1 MSPDPIPGPCVDPE
15 KFARMKEVLPTSL
28 VQELLGCT
36 WGHTIGLPEDRDP
49 CQEPAAQ
56 IIVLHPMGDERGV
69 PVKLCA
75 YHVQRVTL
83 LTEPHKEDA

>member
-1 MSPDPIPGPCVDPE
+1 MSPEPIPGPCVDPV
-15 KFARMKEVLPTSL
+15 KFARVKEVLPTRL

-56 IIVLHPMGDERGV
+56 IVALHPQGGPDAV
-69 PVKLCA
+69 HVKLCA
-75 YHVQRVTL
+75 YHVRRVTA
-83 LTEPHKEDA
+83 LTTSHKEST